1 MGLADALDVP
11 PAEVV
16 YVSDDPDRDIDGAAT
31 AGMTPLQVVYDGG
44 PDTHPLA
51 ATTVHRSDLG
61 ALPGLLEGLADGADH
76 P

>member
-11 PAEVV
+11 PADVV
-16 YVSDDPDRDIDGAAT
+16 YVGDDPDRDIDGAAT

-44 PDTHPLA
+44 PPAHPVA
-51 ATTVHRSDLG
+51 ARTVRRSELG
-61 ALPGLLEGLADGADH
+61 ALPGLLEGLADGADD